1 MPYPIVKDNHAKTIP
16 SRYYPTE
23 AIMAQAISLGDMLKA
38 KLAEKQQPI
47 QLRLF
52 DDKYYIE
59 YEVNRV
65 MDLSITELHTL
76 HDVNPDAYYRARVIR
91 DATNKLRYAEKQ
103 WAKEISRILELTD

>member
-1 MPYPIVKDNHAKTIP
+1 MET
-16 SRYYPTE
+16 
-23 AIMAQAISLGDMLKA
+23 IMAQALSLGAMLKA

-59 YEVNRV
+59 HEVNHA
-65 MDLSITELHTL
+65 MNLSITELHTL
-76 HDVNPDAYYRARVIR
+76 RDVNPDAYYRARVIR

>member
-1 MPYPIVKDNHAKTIP
+1 MPRHSVLVL
-16 SRYYPTE
+16 STE

-59 YEVNRV
+59 YEVNRA

-103 WAKEISRILELTD
+103 WAKEIARILELTD